1 MFLPALT
8 LAALTL
14 VVFVVGV
21 LIGGVGIGGVLLVPA
36 LKYLGDIPL
45 HVAIP
50 ACMMAYVVTGLV
62 GAIIYARHGSIN
74 WSLAFKVCLG
84 ALPGAYFGAF
94 LLPVIPALMLE
105 LTIGLLILV
114 AGIYALR
121 SQSNQLE
128 SGPLSGNFEMVA
140 IGTITGIGSALT
152 GTGGPLLLIP
162 ILIWRRVPVLTAI
175 GLSQAIQV
183 PISLMATLGNFI
195 HADVDLSLGVALA
208 LVLGAGALLGAK
220 TVHLLPVEKIK
231 TGVSVLL
238 IAVGLMIL
246 LRMITQI

>member
-1 MFLPALT
+1 MYLTALIF
-8 LAALTL
+8 
-14 VVFVVGV
+14 VVFIVGA

-36 LKYLGDIPL
+36 LKYLGGIPL

-74 WSLAFKVCLG
+74 WSLAVKVCIG

-94 LLPVIPALMLE
+94 LLPYLSAQALE
-105 LTIGLLILV
+105 LVIGVLILA
-114 AGIYALR
+114 AGTYALR
-121 SQSNQLE
+121 SHGQQPETS
-128 SGPLSGNFEMVA
+128 SSSSHFEMVA
-140 IGTITGIGSALT
+140 IGAITGIGSALT

-162 ILIWRRVPVLTAI
+162 ILIWRKLPVLTAI

-195 HADVDLSLGVALA
+195 HAEVDLRLGIALA
-208 LVLGAGALLGAK
+208 LVLAVGALLGAK
-220 TVHLLPVEKIK
+220 TVHLLPVNRVKK
-231 TGVSVLL
+231 L
-238 IAVGLMIL
+238 IAILLVSVGLMIL
-246 LRMITQI
+246 LRLIVRL

>member
-1 MFLPALT
+1 LIL
-8 LAALTL
+8 LVLTL
-14 VVFVVGV
+14 VVFVVGA

-36 LKYLGDIPL
+36 LKYLGGIPL

-50 ACMMAYVVTGLV
+50 ACMMAYIVTGLV

-74 WSLAFKVCLG
+74 WPLAVKVCLG

-94 LLPVIPALMLE
+94 LLPFLPALMLE
-105 LTIGLLILV
+105 STIGLLVLV

-121 SQSNQLE
+121 NHGNQFE
-128 SGPLSGNFEMVA
+128 TGASSSDFEMVV

-162 ILIWRRVPVLTAI
+162 ILIWRKQPVLTAI

-183 PISLMATLGNFI
+183 PISLTATLGNFI
-195 HADVDLSLGVALA
+195 HAEVDLRLAAALA
-208 LVLGAGALLGAK
+208 LVLAVGALLGAK
-220 TVHLLPVEKIK
+220 TVHLLPIDMIK
-231 TGVSVLL
+231 KVVAVLL
-238 IAVGLMIL
+238 ISVGFMIL
-246 LRMITQI
+246 LRLVVQL